1 MAKIPAK
8 TSTALKRAKARLKGR
23 WCQGSY
29 YRTKAGHMC
38 SAPGRESACCAYG
51 ALNIVLGAA
60 RKPLRDLAALRVRA
74 SAGHVLDRI
83 AYRHGFASASAYN
96 DAPNRTEAEV
106 LKLFD
111 SAIEYCRKRG
121 D

>member
-23 WCQGSY
+23 WCQGAY
-29 YRTKAGHMC
+29 YRTKSGKPCALTHRGC
-38 SAPGRESACCAYG
+38 CCCAYG
-51 ALNIVLGAA
+51 ALNIVLGLVDTSNIRYRAGAVLNWAA
-60 RKPLRDLAALRVRA
+60 NILDAQA
-74 SAGHVLDRI
+74 S
-83 AYRHGFASASAYN
+83 SASAYN